1 MVRGGQREGA
11 GRKSTWVSGCTFKD
25 TTLIRVP
32 SNLASIL
39 LEVAHKIDAGEVIDF
54 ATKSDSQE
62 SKPVISD
69 SVIENTQS
77 QEKNDFVTKSEN
89 LSDNIGKGKENDSV
103 TKSENLSDK
112 GQQPSVIHKAK
123 DLEKP
128 IQLELSVKS
137 FELTE
142 SNLGFNLES
151 LFSTPIPGKLLAHRL
166 GVGVVTLSKKKK
178 DCSTV
183 GFYDWLQ
190 KKDPDD
196 IRWRAVGGLKGYSKG
211 YLPSE
216 NTSPDKLKKLQ
227 EWLDKNK

>member
-1 MVRGGQREGA
+1 MVRGGSRQGA
-11 GRKSTWVSGCTFKD
+11 GRKSTWASGCNFKD

-32 SNLASIL
+32 SRLASIL

-69 SVIENTQS
+69 SVIDNTQS
-77 QEKNDFVTKSEN
+77 QKKNDFVTESEN
-89 LSDNIGKGKENDSV
+89 LPDNIGKGKENDSV

-112 GQQPSVIHKAK
+112 GQQPFVVHEAK

-142 SNLGFNLES
+142 PNLRFNLES

-166 GVGVVTLSKKKK
+166 GVGVVTLSKKK
-178 DCSTV
+178 STV

-196 IRWRAVGGLKGYSKG
+196 IRWRAAGGLKGYSKG